1 MKRLNKEKV
10 NQANQ
15 EIQKVVDFLKENYE
29 AFDNMDLKLHDVS
42 YYCYSK
48 FSTDFPL
55 LTDETDWFYMFCDD
69 QYRLFKEDL
78 QLSKGIDLDDM
89 RCQLGRTS
97 SFYLHDRNI
106 IDININRLD
115 YKNTIYNFIDKNY
128 NDVIYTDDYL
138 LNAGFIDEEKT
149 FDDDEISDIEDTLD
163 YIISDL
169 YKDVFAYCEDIITV
183 YTALT
188 DFKDNQVEIFKEYMQ
203 YYQEEKEEEIR
214 LEKEEQEKALIEV
227 IKVIKKYNIKA
238 DDLNVLT
245 SNYNI
250 LIKVSQS

>member
-29 AFDNMDLKLHDVS
+29 AFDNMDLKLHYVS

-69 QYRLFKEDL
+69 QYFLFKEDL
-78 QLSKGIDLDDM
+78 QLSKGIDFDGM
-89 RCQLGRTS
+89 RYQLGRTS

-106 IDININRLD
+106 IDINANRID

-138 LNAGFIDEEKT
+138 LDAGFIDEEKR

-169 YKDVFAYCEDIITV
+169 YKDVIAYCEDIITA
-183 YTALT
+183 YTALK
-188 DFKDNQVEIFKEYMQ
+188 DFKDNQVEIFKEYLQ
-203 YYQEEKEEEIR
+203 YYQDEKEEEIR
-214 LEKEEQEKALIEV
+214 LEKEAQEKALIKV
-227 IKVIKKYNIKA
+227 IEVIKKYNIKS
-238 DDLNVLT
+238 DDLQVLA

-250 LIKVSQS
+250 LSKVN